1 MQSQK
6 RLCARLDSSMNS
18 SGSTLQNR
26 ARGSES
32 SNKARYEV
40 GAESPK
46 ETDTEYVRGP
56 SVCRSILW
64 RTTFISSEPDNGNV
78 HRAAAKIIVSKSRA
92 ARGSVCNVLLCRRV
106 FGLVECNVVGQFGKF
121 QVAVCLWIIRQIAHS
136 NMLNVR
142 RS

>member
-1 MQSQK
+1 MSDCVGATRMIVCRENYPFACFTIKSPDNAPIEFAIEKTVSIRIVFLNYQSQK
-6 RLCARLDSSMNS
+6 HLRQQSCSRPHIVTALLDN
-18 SGSTLQNR
+18 
-26 ARGSES
+26 
-32 SNKARYEV
+32 V
-40 GAESPK
+40 
-46 ETDTEYVRGP
+46 
-56 SVCRSILW
+56 
-64 RTTFISSEPDNGNV
+64 NV

-92 ARGSVCNVLLCRRV
+92 ARGSVCNVLLCCRV